1 MGLESKMVR
10 NSGPYKD
17 MKADMGYP
25 PSGDFDDPLP
35 PDLEDRVNAE
45 VEPGEKVA
53 WVGRPRWNRYVYST
67 IPIVLFGIPWTA
79 FAVFWVVMASG
90 AANGGPGWSLFPLFG
105 LPFVLIGFSMLS
117 SPFWAARR
125 SRRVAYAVTDRR
137 VILLEPVLFG
147 GLRVVSLSGDE
158 LGSMERVERA
168 DGTGD
173 IIFGQ
178 SFRMVQGQGNA
189 MPNLR
194 RIVAI
199 PHVREVESLIRR
211 TLLVKGDVTT

>member
-1 MGLESKMVR
+1 
-10 NSGPYKD
+10 
-17 MKADMGYP
+17 MGY
-25 PSGDFDDPLP
+25 SQMGDFDDPLP
-35 PDLEDRVNAE
+35 PELEDRVNAE

-53 WVGRPRWNRYVYST
+53 WIGRPRWSRYILST
-67 IPIVLFGIPWTA
+67 LPIVLFAIPWTA

-90 AANGGPGWSLFPLFG
+90 AGKAGGGWSLFPLFG
-105 LPFVLIGFSMLS
+105 VPFVLIGFSMLS

-125 SRRVAYAVTDRR
+125 SGRVAYAVTDRR

-147 GLRVVSLSGDE
+147 GLRVISVSGDE

-168 DGTGD
+168 DGSGD

-178 SFRMVQGQGNA
+178 AFRMIQGQGNA
-189 MPNLR
+189 VPNVR
-194 RIVAI
+194 RLQAI

-211 TLLVKGDVTT
+211 TLLVKGDGAT